1 MRVRKRQKG
10 REMERTKSTV
20 KRYIEG
26 EEKGTREV
34 GRKEER
40 KSEERRGTG

>member
-20 KRYIEG
+20 KGYIEEKKKGG
-26 EEKGTREV
+26 EQ
-34 GRKEER
+34 
-40 KSEERRGTG
+40 